1 MGKQINRATFAPIL
15 SKSCR
20 VSVFLLLSIF
30 SALYL
35 CSGLRA
41 IGSAKY
47 LCPAMAT
54 RQLGVTHRGTN
65 YLARMGLF
73 WMMDK
78 DTNVFAGVLEGVKLS
93 DLSLYN
99 YHPSRERR
107 HFAEI
112 VGVRGGGE
120 VGAGGGVKI
129 Q

>member
-1 MGKQINRATFAPIL
+1 
-15 SKSCR
+15 
-20 VSVFLLLSIF
+20 
-30 SALYL
+30 
-35 CSGLRA
+35 
-41 IGSAKY
+41 
-47 LCPAMAT
+47 MAT

-73 WMMDK
+73 WLMDK
-78 DTNVFAGVLEGVKLS
+78 DTNVFAGVLERVKLS

-99 YHPSRERR
+99 YHPSRERT

-112 VGVRGGGE
+112 VAVRGGGE